1 MSTELSWIIPQTS
14 LLLKTDFFLGAEGDQ
29 LIENYFPS
37 SMYSCYSFFQ
47 DSSPI
52 LQQSSKGICMLV
64 NFKVVFLSFSYYD
77 ALSVVK
83 TLIQYNYE
91 IFEIYGW
98 WRVLLPPD
106 FTLPFSWSWVW
117 RKCPLQLNALCHSF
131 GLPIPKSMTLKSH
144 PWVRR
149 RKWLTN
155 GQNG

>member
-14 LLLKTDFFLGAEGDQ
+14 LLLKQ
-29 LIENYFPS
+29 I
-37 SMYSCYSFFQ
+37 SFWGQKRTNWLRIIFCLQCIPGTLFQ

-64 NFKVVFLSFSYYD
+64 IFKVVFLSFSYYD

-149 RKWLTN
+149 RKWPTN